1 MEDME
6 HILDSFTVTFPWV
19 DDEHSAPASFL
30 TSLELSD
37 GDFILPPAHKT
48 VRRELIL
55 GTGGAFLV
63 HVLAT
68 ATLLLLPLLQPPRH
82 TQQPF
87 INVYFADMEGSR
99 CSFSGTGP
107 ADGADGGKQ
116 PEQSRPEVKTSEK
129 KATPDVPKVKTMG
142 QETILPAKSRKKTS
156 TRAETRHV
164 PNVESLLIDSRKITP
179 AAEDHASEGVGANWG
194 GGQGESIGNG
204 KGAGEGSGGPG
215 PTNSSFGTG
224 LSGEFDAAS
233 VDKIPQILKKIDP
246 AYPQRA
252 RSLGICG
259 KVVVRFLVGPD
270 GRVSKPSIVEAHPKG
285 YFEQSALEAVC
296 HWQFKP
302 GCFKGK
308 DVATWVILPVQF
320 RLTEQD

>member
-1 MEDME
+1 
-6 HILDSFTVTFPWV
+6 VV
-19 DDEHSAPASFL
+19 AA
-30 TSLELSD
+30 
-37 GDFILPPAHKT
+37 
-48 VRRELIL
+48 
-55 GTGGAFLV
+55 
-63 HVLAT
+63 
-68 ATLLLLPLLQPPRH
+68 ATLLLSPFLQPPKH

-99 CSFSGTGP
+99 CRLSGTGP

-116 PEQSRPEVKTSEK
+116 LEQSLLEVKPSEK
-129 KATPDVPKVKTMG
+129 EVAPDVTKVKTMG
-142 QETILPAKSRKKTS
+142 QTNLPAKSRKKTS
-156 TRAETRHV
+156 ARAETRHA
-164 PNVESLLIDSRKITP
+164 PNVESPLIDSRKIAP
-179 AAEDHASEGVGANWG
+179 AAEDHASEGVGANLG
-194 GGQGESIGNG
+194 GRQVEDTGNG
-204 KGAGEGSGGPG
+204 RGAGEGSGGPG
-215 PTNSSFGTG
+215 PTNSSSGTG
-224 LSGEFDAAS
+224 LSGEFDTAT

-246 AYPQRA
+246 TYPGRA

-259 KVVVRFLVGPD
+259 KVVVRFLVEPD

-285 YFEQSALEAVC
+285 YFEQSALEAVR